1 MKALLTA
8 LTSGGKQVVLTRQ
21 WSRVNLREWRKN
33 ETFHCPQCKEQVL
46 LKVGDMVI
54 PHFAHLKQTT
64 CRDSFS
70 EGESPTHLLGKIQL
84 YELFSRLQLQT
95 EMEPYLRDIRQR
107 PDLLVTWRN
116 EQVPIEFQC
125 STIPIARIVERNA
138 GYHIAKMLAI
148 WIILT
153 PTQLQDSSSFV
164 LTYRFSQFQQHFIRH
179 IHSHTKEALSVFI
192 TYNPLKQQFHYLS
205 HFIHLRGTAFVVCHS
220 VMRSTHQ
227 TIPFAIPATP
237 STKDIEELTRQYQSA
252 RRKYLRSV
260 IGYNQRGIH
269 HRFLRAC
276 YELRVQPIQ
285 LPAWIGVPTFGQAA
299 FTESD
304 SEWQLLLIAAIRHT
318 RNTPF
323 QLNRSILHSFVKTFE
338 GESSRQ
344 LEACQSYVDFL
355 KERRID
361 IYRLDQFMGKDFVLE
376 ILSGRFLAMHA
387 KN

>member
-1 MKALLTA
+1 MLTA

-21 WSRVNLREWRKN
+21 LSLSNLREWRKN
-33 ETFHCPQCKEQVL
+33 ETFHCPQCKEHVL
-46 LKVGDMVI
+46 LKVGDIII

-84 YELFSRLQLQT
+84 YELFTQLPLHT
-95 EMEPYLRDIRQR
+95 EMEPYLPAIRQR
-107 PDLLVTWRN
+107 PDLLVTWQN
-116 EQVPIEFQC
+116 EQIPIEFQC
-125 STIPIARIVERNA
+125 STIPIARILERNA
-138 GYHIAKMLAI
+138 GYHSVNMLPI
-148 WIILT
+148 WIVLT
-153 PTQLQDSSSFV
+153 PPQVQDTLAFV
-164 LTYRFSQFQQHFIRH
+164 LTYRLTQFHQHFIRH
-179 IHSHTKEALSVFI
+179 MHSSTKETVSIFL
-192 TYNPLKQQFHYLS
+192 TYNPSKQQFHYLS
-205 HFIHLRGTAFVVCHS
+205 HFIHLRGTTFAMCHS
-220 VMRSTHQ
+220 VMRIKHQ

-237 STKDIEELTRQYQSA
+237 STKDIEDLARHYQSA

-276 YELRVQPIQ
+276 YEMRVQPIQ

-304 SEWQLLLIAAIRHT
+304 CEWQLLLIAAIRQT
-318 RNTPF
+318 RRTPF
-323 QLNRSILHSFVKTFE
+323 QFDRSILHSFVKTFE
-338 GESSRQ
+338 GDSSQQ
-344 LEACQSYVDFL
+344 LEACQNYVDFL
-355 KERRID
+355 REQRID
-361 IYRLDQFMGKDFVLE
+361 IYRLDKFTGRDFVLE